1 MSSKLVK
8 LHGSAS
14 SPARKAGASPR
25 EELHVN
31 ALKESSCRVRPCLV
45 LAHAD
50 PLYAALVR
58 QIFLR
63 LRWNVHVTASGVEA
77 RELAAQLSPC
87 MVILDTDLREES
99 GWLTCAK
106 LTQEQPDLRVVLVT
120 DHVGPTSHAFAYYV
134 GATSLVGRNDGLRA
148 LVNEA
153 RDVALPVAG

>member
-1 MSSKLVK
+1 MLAQKEVSS
-8 LHGSAS
+8 
-14 SPARKAGASPR
+14 
-25 EELHVN
+25 
-31 ALKESSCRVRPCLV
+31 RVRPCLV

-63 LRWNVHVTASGVEA
+63 LRWNVHVTSSGVEA
-77 RELAAQLSPC
+77 RELAAQVSPC

-106 LTQEQPDLRVVLVT
+106 LTQEQPDLRVVLVA
-120 DHVGPTSHAFAYYV
+120 DQVGRTSHAFAYYV
-134 GATSLVGRNDGLRA
+134 GAAALVGRNDGLRA